1 VACGGGDLMTTG
13 KRGRSVRGREDS
25 LYGLVCHENILSPQ
39 RVARGAL
46 SRRDDSIRDDPAQT
60 IVVLLR

>member
-1 VACGGGDLMTTG
+1 MTTG